1 VAAFNTADGELALYK
16 NTGGYNNTASGV
28 NALYGNTIGAR
39 NIALG
44 YSAGFSLT
52 TDSNNIDIGNLGV
65 AAEANA
71 IRIGITGNQ
80 SNTYIAGISRR
91 CRD

>member
-1 VAAFNTADGELALYK
+1 MVSLRFTK
-16 NTGGYNNTASGV
+16 NTSGQFNTASGV

-52 TDSNNIDIGNLGV
+52 TGSNNIDIANLGV
-65 AAEANA
+65 AAESNT
-71 IRIGITGNQ
+71 IRIGTVGTQ
-80 SNTYIAGISRR
+80 TNTYIAGISG
-91 CRD
+91 